1 MHYQRLGLNTYRAY
15 PSYGYALLI
24 FFSGANMCKLKKYQT
39 MLLQAAGESHLSY
52 KEEHALL
59 PMKLGDAI
67 AFKNI

>member
-1 MHYQRLGLNTYRAY
+1 
-15 PSYGYALLI
+15 
-24 FFSGANMCKLKKYQT
+24 
-39 MLLQAAGESHLSY
+39 MLLQAAGESHLRY